1 MKIYKLLMIYPI
13 IILILLIKPVNSEQE
28 EMSAVVTT
36 SSGWTSGAHSVVSG
50 YPVNGHRTVQNKI
63 LPTISDLSI
72 SAHGAY
78 FYRIER
84 FQADN
89 IAKFDISNPG
99 TAIWNVPACLENEPN
114 LQSYSANPYAMVFAS
129 NEKAYLIRYGAR
141 TAWIVNPSVSFADR
155 AQFQIGLLDLS
166 GYANENGQ
174 NSYDDTDGYPEM
186 CAGIIVHDKLF
197 IVMQRLVDFC
207 PDASVHSYVAVFDIK
222 TDTEIDTQ
230 KGEGSLKGIRLPS
243 PVYNAGYAESS
254 SVSYLEDTGLIY
266 ISGAASFGFCSNG
279 VGGKGGVVSIDP
291 DTFETKVVLDGNMDT
306 WKYGNVSS
314 IAVAASDKAYFLSI
328 PDPYSN
334 GLDNSLQVFHPISG
348 EVYDEIGSFHG
359 KNIWSMYLD
368 RSQKLWL
375 CNVTDAEIVIIDTL
389 DNSIEERVATE
400 PAPKLIAFVYK
411 NDIDQTHYNPPD
423 EPFEDTSLSLDSEDS
438 GIGGC
443 FVQLITGKY

>member
-1 MKIYKLLMIYPI
+1 MKNFKLLI
-13 IILILLIKPVNSEQE
+13 ICLIILLILFINAVNSEQE
-28 EMSAVVTT
+28 EMSAVVIT
-36 SSGWTSGAHSVVSG
+36 SSGWTSGAHSIVSG

-63 LPTISDLSI
+63 LPAISDLGI

-99 TAIWNVPACLENEPN
+99 TPIWNVPACLENEPH

-155 AQFQIGLLDLS
+155 DQFLMGLLDLS
-166 GYANENGQ
+166 GYSDENGQ
-174 NSYDDTDGYPEM
+174 NTYDDTDGYPEM
-186 CAGIIVHDKLF
+186 CAGIIINDKLF

-207 PDASVHSYVAVFDIK
+207 PNASVHSYVAVFDIN

-230 KGEGSLKGIRLPS
+230 KGEGTLKGIRLPS
-243 PVYNAGYAESS
+243 PIYNAGYAEIS

-291 DTFETKVVLDGNMDT
+291 NTFETKIVLDGNKDT
-306 WKYGNVSS
+306 WVYGNVSS
-314 IAVAASDKAYFLSI
+314 IAVATPDKAYFLSI

-334 GLDNSLQVFHPISG
+334 GQDNSIQVFHPISG
-348 EVYDEIGSFHG
+348 EVYDEIGILNG

-368 RSQKLWL
+368 RTQKLWL
-375 CNVTDAEIVIIDTL
+375 CNVTDAEIIIIDTL
-389 DNSIEERVATE
+389 DNSIEERVVTE
-400 PAPKLIAFVYK
+400 PAPKKIAFVYK
-411 NDIDQTHYNPPD
+411 NDIDQTHYDPPD
-423 EPFEDTSLSLDSEDS
+423 EPIEISSLSVDSEDS

-443 FVQLITGKY
+443 FVQLISEKY